1 MFASINEERL
11 MKNPRLLILDD
22 QIQYGRSLERALR
35 REYDI
40 ALASNLAEGQERALN
55 GAEIVLTDVRLDEA
69 NLGNREGL
77 AFVRWLRLRNAEIP
91 IIAMSA
97 VEDSSLEKD
106 ALDAGASTF
115 LRKPII
121 VSQLRGV
128 LRQFVRNT
136 REP

>member
-1 MFASINEERL
+1 